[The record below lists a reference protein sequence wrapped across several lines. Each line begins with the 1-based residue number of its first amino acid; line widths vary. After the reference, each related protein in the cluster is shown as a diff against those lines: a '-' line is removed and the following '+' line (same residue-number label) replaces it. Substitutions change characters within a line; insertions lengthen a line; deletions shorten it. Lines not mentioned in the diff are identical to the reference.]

1 MLASDGRPIY
11 AADAD
16 EYAIIERAC
25 IRADSG
31 FDFAEEKFQAQKEI
45 NRRRV
50 RESLA
55 NDARL
60 F

>member
-16 EYAIIERAC
+16 EYAILERASK
-25 IRADSG
+25 RATEG
-31 FDFAEEKFQAQKEI
+31 FGWAEEFHQAQQEI